1 MNTPDATRSY
11 FQDFMPGNICFGCGR
26 DNHFGLQ
33 ISSYWE
39 GEEALC
45 TWTPTPQYE
54 GWRGLLNGG
63 ILATLIDC
71 HTMCTAMAA
80 AHRAEGRDLG
90 TLPEYRYATGT
101 ITVKY
106 LQPTPSDVPVTL
118 RARVVE
124 IKGRKTT
131 LTCETWANDQLTA
144 TAEVVALRVY
154 DSSTTTSGPFAQ

>member
-1 MNTPDATRSY
+1 
-11 FQDFMPGNICFGCGR
+11 MPGNICFGCGR

-39 GEEALC
+39 GDIAVC
-45 TWTPTPQYE
+45 SWMPQPQYE

-80 AHRAEGRDLG
+80 AHRAEGRALG

-101 ITVKY
+101 IEVKY
-106 LQPTPSDVPVTL
+106 LKPTPSNVPVEL
-118 RARVVE
+118 RAQVTE
-124 IKGRKTT
+124 IKGRKTV
-131 LTCETWANDQLTA
+131 LSCETWADGVLTA
-144 TAEVVALRVY
+144 TAQVVAIRVY
-154 DSSTTTSGPFAQ
+154 DSSAADNGVFGQ